1 MAKGKKSEETLAQVR
16 RDRLNKHLNKVEDLI
31 QEWMTD
37 LDTPSPF
44 YWSSSQKSREL
55 NTVRLITVD
64 YRLEPW
70 KLWACRSV
78 YVPPVEQDTVSN
90 HILRK
95 HLRKRALWRY
105 HTEWEQRLNRIRHL
119 GIPICQRATEIENVR
134 AKGKQLTEDYKAVAL
149 LEALELALG
158 HTPEKSY
165 SPKAQGASYA
175 ESRGIPEKLR
185 SPRVQG
191 VYYAEFLIEKTANAE
206 QVNGVVEEHWQMIS
220 ELGESK
226 EMLELAQEWQRVL
239 ALQKKMIELVQ
250 KAIESSDILY
260 PCQFCRRLWQE

>member
-1 MAKGKKSEETLAQVR
+1 MI
-16 RDRLNKHLNKVEDLI
+16 RL
-31 QEWMTD
+31 M
-37 LDTPSPF
+37 
-44 YWSSSQKSREL
+44 
-55 NTVRLITVD
+55 TVD
-64 YRLEPW
+64 SRLEPW

-105 HTEWEQRLNRIRHL
+105 HTEWEQRLNRIREL
-119 GIPICQRATEIENVR
+119 GDPICERATEMENER
-134 AKGKQLTEDYKAVAL
+134 AKGRKLTEDYKAGAL
-149 LEALELALG
+149 LGALDLALG

-165 SPKAQGASYA
+165 SPKVQGLSYI

-191 VYYAEFLIEKTANAE
+191 VYYGDLLIEKTANAE
-206 QVNGVVEEHWQMIS
+206 QVNGVGEEHWQMIS

-239 ALQKKMIELVQ
+239 ALQEKMIELGQ
-250 KAIESSDILY
+250 KAIKSSDILY

>member
-44 YWSSSQKSREL
+44 YWSSSQKSREIMI
-55 NTVRLITVD
+55 RLMTVD
-64 YRLEPW
+64 SRLEPW

-95 HLRKRALWRY
+95 HLRKRPLWRY
-105 HTEWEQRLNRIRHL
+105 HTEWEQRLNRIREL
-119 GIPICQRATEIENVR
+119 GYPICERATEMENER
-134 AKGKQLTEDYKAVAL
+134 AKGRKLTEDYKATAL
-149 LEALELALG
+149 LVALELALG
-158 HTPEKSY
+158 RTPEKSY
-165 SPKAQGASYA
+165 SPRVQGVTYD
-175 ESRGIPEKLR
+175 ESRGIPEKSR
-185 SPRVQG
+185 SPRYQG
-191 VYYAEFLIEKTANAE
+191 LLYGDLLIEKTANAE
-206 QVNGVVEEHWQMIS
+206 QGKVVEEEHRQMIS

-239 ALQKKMIELVQ
+239 DLQKKMIELVQ